1 MENRPVR
8 RFLKTM
14 NKTTI
19 DEILAAKPEARPKI
33 YAYSIDDKA
42 HEGLLKVGQTT
53 RDVKQRVSE
62 QLKTAA
68 IKNYRIE
75 LVEPAE
81 RDNGTTFSDREVR
94 AALMK
99 RGVENTELEWMR
111 CTVKEVT
118 TALTELRT
126 GQRFSGTHCETF
138 PMRAEQK
145 AAVDKTHAYFHSIWK
160 EDMHAVPR
168 FLWNAKMRFGKT
180 FASYQLAK
188 KLGAKRVLVV
198 TFKPAVEDA
207 WKTDLE
213 SHADFDGWQY
223 LSRNSGTDPS
233 TVSPSKPLVYFGSF
247 QDLLGRD
254 DVGNIKPKNEWL
266 HTLNWDLVIFD
277 EYHFGAWRDTAKE
290 LFEGEE
296 DAVARKE
303 AKLEYAAGLED
314 VNEDLSELSE
324 KESEFLP
331 ITTKAYLYLSGT
343 PFKALATGEFIEEQ
357 IFNWTYTDEQRSK
370 EEHSKKNPSKWNPY
384 GALPQMRL
392 LTYQMPEEL
401 LAIASAGE
409 FDEFDLNAFFEAK
422 GTGKAAQFLHK
433 SDVQKWL
440 DIIRGS
446 YAPQTADYLKTGTR
460 PPFPYSDVRLLPYL
474 QHSFWFLPNVAACN
488 AMANLLTERQNVF
501 WHDYSV
507 IVAAGTSAGIGLEAL
522 PPVRKEI
529 GSGFDTKTITLSCGK
544 LTTGVTVPQWSSI
557 LMLRNLKSPE
567 TYFQAAFRVQSS
579 WSIKNPNGDDPS
591 EEEILKPVCFV
602 FDFAPTRALR
612 QLSDYGIGLS
622 PGEPN
627 PENAVKDLVAFL
639 PVLAYDG
646 ANMTQVDAAGV
657 LDIAMAGT
665 SATLLARKWES
676 AQLVNVDN
684 DTLRRIMD
692 NPEAMAAVERIE
704 GWRALGDNVLET
716 IINKSDK
723 VKDLKTKAKEK
734 ELTKK
739 EKKQLSDEEREFK
752 SKRKLVQEKLIK
764 FATRIPAF
772 MYLTDFREN
781 TLQDVITKIEPELF
795 EKVTGLSIKDF
806 ALLVGLKVFNTER
819 MNQAV
824 FAFRRYEEAS
834 LSYTGIDSHEGLTHY
849 GLYDTVVARE

>member
-1 MENRPVR
+1 MSE
-8 RFLKTM
+8 TM
-14 NKTTI
+14 NKPAI
-19 DEILAAKPEARPKI
+19 DDILATKPEARPKI

-94 AALMK
+94 AALIK
-99 RGVENTELEWMR
+99 KGVENTELEWMR
-111 CTVKEVT
+111 CTVKEVK

-126 GQRFSGTHCETF
+126 GQRFTGTHCETF

-207 WKTDLE
+207 WQTDLE

-233 TVSPSKPLVYFGSF
+233 TVSPTKPLVYFGSF

-254 DVGNIKPKNEWL
+254 EVGNIKPKNEWL
-266 HTLNWDLVIFD
+266 HILNWDLVIFD
-277 EYHFGAWRDTAKE
+277 EYHFGAWRETAKE

-370 EEHSKKNPSKWNPY
+370 EEYSKKNPSKWNPY

-422 GTGKAAQFLHK
+422 GTGKAAQFVHK

-446 YAPQTADYLKTGTR
+446 YAPQTADYLKTGSR

-488 AMANLLTERQNVF
+488 AMANLLGERQNVF
-501 WHDYSV
+501 WHDYAV

-567 TYFQAAFRVQSS
+567 TYFQAAFRVQSP

-591 EEEILKPVCFV
+591 EEEVLKPVCFV

-704 GWRALGDNVLET
+704 GWRALGNNVLET
-716 IINKSDK
+716 IINKSEK
-723 VKDLKTKAKEK
+723 VKGLKTKAKEK

-824 FAFRRYEEAS
+824 FAFRRYEDAS

-849 GLYDTVVARE
+849 GLYDTVVAKE

>member
-1 MENRPVR
+1 M
-8 RFLKTM
+8 
-14 NKTTI
+14 
-19 DEILAAKPEARPKI
+19 
-33 YAYSIDDKA
+33 
-42 HEGLLKVGQTT
+42 
-53 RDVKQRVSE
+53 
-62 QLKTAA
+62 
-68 IKNYRIE
+68 
-75 LVEPAE
+75 
-81 RDNGTTFSDREVR
+81 
-94 AALMK
+94 
-99 RGVENTELEWMR
+99 
-111 CTVKEVT
+111 
-118 TALTELRT
+118 
-126 GQRFSGTHCETF
+126 
-138 PMRAEQK
+138 
-145 AAVDKTHAYFHSIWK
+145 
-160 EDMHAVPR
+160 
-168 FLWNAKMRFGKT
+168 
-180 FASYQLAK
+180 
-188 KLGAKRVLVV
+188 
-198 TFKPAVEDA
+198 
-207 WKTDLE
+207 
-213 SHADFDGWQY
+213 
-223 LSRNSGTDPS
+223 
-233 TVSPSKPLVYFGSF
+233 
-247 QDLLGRD
+247 
-254 DVGNIKPKNEWL
+254 
-266 HTLNWDLVIFD
+266 
-277 EYHFGAWRDTAKE
+277 
-290 LFEGEE
+290 
-296 DAVARKE
+296 
-303 AKLEYAAGLED
+303 
-314 VNEDLSELSE
+314 NEDLSELSE

-460 PPFPYSDVRLLPYL
+460 PPFPYSDARLLPYL

-522 PPVRKEI
+522 PPVRKQI

-567 TYFQAAFRVQSS
+567 TYFQAAFRVQSP

-692 NPEAMAAVERIE
+692 NPDAMAAVERIE
-704 GWRALGDNVLET
+704 GWRALGNNVLET
-716 IINKSDK
+716 IINKSEK

-739 EKKQLSDEEREFK
+739 EKKQLGDEEREFK

-781 TLQDVITKIEPELF
+781 TLQDVITKIEPDLF

-824 FAFRRYEEAS
+824 FAFRRYEDAS